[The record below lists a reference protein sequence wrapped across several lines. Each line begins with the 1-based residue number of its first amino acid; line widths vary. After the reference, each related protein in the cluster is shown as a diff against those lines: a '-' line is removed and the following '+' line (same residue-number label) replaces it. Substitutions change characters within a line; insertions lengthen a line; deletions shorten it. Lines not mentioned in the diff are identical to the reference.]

1 MEKLSAQVYIL
12 IRWYIWNMD
21 TGVVIPTWLLCLLVQ
36 AALHVGGWGTSGAE
50 RVVIVEEEKDTVHP
64 STRLLLSV

>member
-12 IRWYIWNMD
+12 IKWYIWNMD
-21 TGVVIPTWLLCLLVQ
+21 IGVVIPTWLLCLLVQ
-36 AALHVGGWGTSGAE
+36 AALHVEGWGTRGAE

>member
-1 MEKLSAQVYIL
+1 
-12 IRWYIWNMD
+12 MD
-21 TGVVIPTWLLCLLVQ
+21 IGVVIPTWLLCLLVQ
-36 AALHVGGWGTSGAE
+36 AALHVGGWGTRGAE